1 MWFSIGK
8 DGPQGGILTPTV
20 FITYHAD
27 MPDFLSWCSSH
38 FFADDLTAI
47 LAGQIGVKYTQQCLD
62 LEKKLKLFFDQLE
75 YYSRLTVQPI
85 NYSKTEGIWSARAIG
100 SAPFEIESGEN
111 KINWIKE
118 FKYLGYWISSKLGWG
133 NMIKRSMLKIRQRLA
148 MITHLDFLVKR
159 LFR

>member
-1 MWFSIGK
+1 
-8 DGPQGGILTPTV
+8 
-20 FITYHAD
+20 

-38 FFADDLTAI
+38 FFADDLAAI

-75 YYSRLTVQPI
+75 YYSRLTIQPI

-100 SAPFEIESGEN
+100 SAPFEIESGDN

-133 NMIKRSMLKIRQRLA
+133 NMIKKSMLKIRRRLA
-148 MITHLDFLVKR
+148 M
-159 LFR
+159 